1 MPLKRCKRLLLA
13 SSLLLLA
20 SCKSGPMVP
29 VCSSYPEEGGFRCI
43 DEHQKSFF
51 IKYEDSKGMVAL
63 KTEWLAAI
71 IDYWRSVCGN

>member
-1 MPLKRCKRLLLA
+1 
-13 SSLLLLA
+13 
-20 SCKSGPMVP
+20 MVP